1 MSLGITGIAVT
12 VVEGDQA
19 VGLDPRKGWD
29 GVVAILFDEWWRLS
43 TALLATSSAADAAS
57 RWSPVRRGRPCHAVG
72 LSQYSWAG
80 GVQVVGAAPT
90 LLLVAARGRG
100 APH

>member
-12 VVEGDQA
+12 VVEGDRA

-43 TALLATSSAADAAS
+43 MALLATSSAADAAGW
-57 RWSPVRRGRPCHAVG
+57 WSPVRRGRPCHAVG
-72 LSQYSWAG
+72 LSQDSWAG
-80 GVQVVGAAPT
+80 GVHVVRSAPQP
-90 LLLVAARGRG
+90 LRIAV
-100 APH
+100 H